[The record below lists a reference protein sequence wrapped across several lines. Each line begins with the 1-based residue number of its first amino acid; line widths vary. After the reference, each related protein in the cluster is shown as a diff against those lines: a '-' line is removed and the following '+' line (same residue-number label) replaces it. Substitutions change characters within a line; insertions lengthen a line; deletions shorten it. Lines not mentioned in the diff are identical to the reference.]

1 MRRGPTTFSLILT
14 LLTLV
19 LLVALGVAASLWV
32 RTGGQM
38 IGDSESRLLI
48 SAALAADEL
57 STRSDPGARD
67 ALKQMKRLGISFSS
81 DVPPPPGSVTTP
93 MMAELA
99 RSVGKLVGDPTR
111 VVLTQST
118 DPEIWIRSE
127 RDPRRWTMFRGA
139 SYRRQ
144 FVTSSLMIAGIAG
157 FVALLLAIL
166 GARIITRPLEH
177 LAQSANGWL
186 SGDSMQ
192 QTVSGSP
199 REVRRLAGAFGDAGE
214 RLRQA
219 GRERELMLAGISHDL
234 RTPLARLRL
243 ALELGDAADPQRT
256 AAMAADLEQLDGAL
270 EQCLAF
276 VRDGR
281 DEALRRIDLA
291 TITGQLLT
299 LRSHPEQ
306 WQLESPT
313 TLYLECRQS
322 LIRRAI
328 GNLMDNAE
336 RYGAA
341 QFEVALWKDAD
352 KVHIRIMDHGP
363 GVAQHLLGNL
373 GQPFWRGEA
382 ARGGGGGS
390 GLGLSIVARA
400 VQLHGGTLELRNIAG
415 GGFETEICLP
425 GGIT

>member
-1 MRRGPTTFSLILT
+1 MTRGPTTFSLILT

-32 RTGGQM
+32 RTGGHM
-38 IGDSESRLLI
+38 IGDSEGRLLI

-57 STRSDPGARD
+57 STRSDPGAVA
-67 ALKQMKRLGISFSS
+67 ALEKMRHLGMEFSS
-81 DVPPPPGSVTTP
+81 DAPPPSGSVTTP

-99 RSVGKLVGDPTR
+99 RSVGTMVGDPNR
-111 VVLTQST
+111 VVLTQRDDT
-118 DPEIWIRSE
+118 EIWIRSE
-127 RDPRRWTMFRGA
+127 RDPQHWAMFRGT
-139 SYRRQ
+139 SHRRQ
-144 FVTSSLMIAGIAG
+144 FVTSTLTIAGIAG

-166 GARIITRPLEH
+166 GARIITRPLER
-177 LAQSANGWL
+177 LALSANAWL
-186 SGDSMQ
+186 SGESMQ
-192 QTVSGSP
+192 HTLRGSP
-199 REVRRLAGAFGDAGE
+199 REVRRLAAAIGDAGE

-243 ALELGDAADPQRT
+243 ALELGDAADPQRS

-281 DEALRRIDLA
+281 DEVLRRIDLA
-291 TITGQLLT
+291 TLVGQLLT
-299 LRSHPEQ
+299 LRSHPDQ
-306 WQLESPT
+306 WQLESPP
-313 TLYLECRQS
+313 TLYIECRQS

-341 QFEVALWKDAD
+341 QFEVALWTGDE
-352 KVHIRIMDHGP
+352 KVHIRIADHGP
-363 GVAQHLLGNL
+363 GVAVHLLGNL

-382 ARGGGGGS
+382 ARGGNGGS
-390 GLGLSIVARA
+390 GLGLSIVTRA
-400 VQLHGGTLELRNIAG
+400 VELHGGTLELRNIAS
-415 GGFETEICLP
+415 GGFAAEICLP
-425 GGIT
+425 CAVT